1 MKNLFKLLGLFL
13 FIILQLNA
21 FAQQNTNDSII
32 DPKLDIEEYLPPL
45 DSLFEIGLRNYPLV
59 KLEIAQAESY
69 RWNVHYVKRLW
80 TQGLGVFYNYSWG
93 NLPFFSGPL
102 NGNFGQQVT
111 LLEGYRMGVDLRL
124 NLFDYLGYKG
134 RVGQAREAW
143 NVAKIKKDVEAFNY
157 KKDVADYYTNLIG
170 AQRLFKARN
179 EDLFVQKIACDVAE
193 KEYREG
199 VIKISEYARQR
210 NVLSIAIAAQEDA
223 KRLYTN
229 WYERLQVILGV
240 KLKNIKRK

>member
-13 FIILQLNA
+13 FMALQQNV
-21 FAQQNTNDSII
+21 FAQKNTNDSII
-32 DPKLDIEEYLPPL
+32 DPKMDIEEYLPPL
-45 DSLFEIGLRNYPLV
+45 DSLYEIGLKNFPLV
-59 KLEIAQAESY
+59 KLEMAQAESY
-69 RWNVHYVKRLW
+69 KWNVHYVKRLW

-102 NGNFGQQVT
+102 SGSTGQNIT
-111 LLEGYRMGVDLRL
+111 LLEGYRVGFDIRL
-124 NLFDYLGYKG
+124 NLYDYLGYKG
-134 RVGQAREAW
+134 RVGQAVEAY
-143 NVAKIKKDVEAFNY
+143 NVAKIKKEVEAFNY
-157 KKDVADYYTNLIG
+157 RKDVADYYTNLIG
-170 AQRLFKARN
+170 AQRIFKARN
-179 EDLFVQKIACDVAE
+179 EDLFVQKIACEVAE

-223 KRLYTN
+223 RRIYTN

-240 KLKNIKRK
+240 KLNKIGR